1 MLHQHGGEN
10 MHCPV
15 CDFDD
20 TNVVDSRV
28 VENGKA
34 VRRRRNCPKCGNR
47 FTTYERLNE
56 KPIVVIKRDKSSE
69 PFNREKLLRG
79 LLTAT
84 AKRNIPLATLE
95 DLISDI
101 ENELRSANKNEISSN
116 VLGDKVLDR
125 LRDLDELAYIRFAS
139 VYKDFKSAD
148 EFIEE
153 INGLK

>member
-1 MLHQHGGEN
+1 MSHQHGGEN

-15 CDFDD
+15 CNFDD

-28 VENGKA
+28 VDNGKA
-34 VRRRRNCPKCGNR
+34 VRRRRKCPECGNR

-56 KPIVVIKRDKSSE
+56 KPIIVIKRDKSSE

-84 AKRNIPLATLE
+84 AKRNIPLSTLE

-101 ENELRSANKNEISSN
+101 ENELRSANKNEIASN

-148 EFIEE
+148 EFIQE

>member
-1 MLHQHGGEN
+1 

-15 CDFDD
+15 CNFEG

-28 VENGKA
+28 VEDGKS
-34 VRRRRNCPKCGNR
+34 VRRRRRCPDCGHR

-69 PFNREKLLRG
+69 PFDRAKLLRG

-95 DLISDI
+95 GLIADI
-101 ENELRSANKNEISSN
+101 ENEIRSANKSEIASS

-139 VYKDFKSAD
+139 VYKDFKSAE
-148 EFIEE
+148 EFIQE
-153 INGLK
+153 INSLSK

>member
-1 MLHQHGGEN
+1 M
-10 MHCPV
+10 
-15 CDFDD
+15 
-20 TNVVDSRV
+20 
-28 VENGKA
+28 
-34 VRRRRNCPKCGNR
+34 
-47 FTTYERLNE
+47 
-56 KPIVVIKRDKSSE
+56 
-69 PFNREKLLRG
+69 LRG